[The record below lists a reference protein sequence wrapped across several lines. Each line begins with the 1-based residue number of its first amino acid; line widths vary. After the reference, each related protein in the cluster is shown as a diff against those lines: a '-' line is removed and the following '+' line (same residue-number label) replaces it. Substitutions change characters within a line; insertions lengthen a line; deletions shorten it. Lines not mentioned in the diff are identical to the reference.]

1 MEIMGDLLEFY
12 LKQSPKW
19 GDRET
24 KVESRSEVIKS
35 KHYPK
40 LLKNFHSQILKVRN
54 INEKKKIGTCLSLFR
69 VLYQITID

>member
-1 MEIMGDLLEFY
+1 MGAPLEFF

-24 KVESRSEVIKS
+24 KVESRSEAIKS

-40 LLKNFHSQILKVRN
+40 LLKNSHSQILKARN
-54 INEKKKIGTCLSLFR
+54 ISENK
-69 VLYQITID
+69 